1 MQGALG
7 KSSEEILDG
16 YSLGNPFIL
25 LKLEVSSLNKK
36 TRILPSL
43 PYKDSVELM
52 HPDIANIESDATIF
66 VFDIKDVH
74 LPLCYK

>member
-25 LKLEVSSLNKK
+25 LKLEVSSLYVFAGYILETKK
-36 TRILPSL
+36 PAFFPLCRTRIPS
-43 PYKDSVELM
+43 
-52 HPDIANIESDATIF
+52 N
-66 VFDIKDVH
+66 
-74 LPLCYK
+74 